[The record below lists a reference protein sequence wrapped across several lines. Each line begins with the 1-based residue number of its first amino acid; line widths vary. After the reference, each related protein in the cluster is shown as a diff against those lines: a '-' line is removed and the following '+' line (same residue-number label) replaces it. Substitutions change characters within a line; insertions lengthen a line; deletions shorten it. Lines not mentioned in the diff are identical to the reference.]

1 MAYVC
6 VCIDVMYILVF
17 LRLLISSF
25 FSDIL
30 TFLDE
35 VEHGYDTTTESS
47 KTPFQAGKD
56 TTQNELNFT
65 AVSRFVNLFML
76 IKF

>member
-1 MAYVC
+1 MFV
-6 VCIDVMYILVF
+6 YILLF

-35 VEHGYDTTTESS
+35 VEHGCDTTTESP

-56 TTQNELNFT
+56 TKQNELNFT
-65 AVSRFVNLFML
+65 AVARFVNLFML